1 MMGKL
6 IQLGAVII
14 KLLFRSKLQD
24 KDRESF
30 DDIVDM
36 LTSFSLD
43 EFEARDIE
51 RNFEKISDDV
61 AASCKKILEKTSI
74 KSGRADF
81 IIENIVQ
88 SYKNANLTIC
98 KLLEKNISEEK
109 IKQELI
115 DCSDNFETLLDPN
128 EIQLYERLLDHTT
141 HFLVNAYIK
150 FPEFSQEGIKR
161 LNLKMDELVEKIE
174 NLIETMD
181 KLDSFVSNKNQMV
194 ANYEHQYRS
203 KIISQNDYVY
213 LFGAGSLEREYKK
226 YQLSI
231 AYVELEI
238 YDEYYDRQIK
248 LREIFKNHKKIWLS
262 GEAGLGK
269 TTLLQW
275 IAVKT
280 AEKSKEILGLKNP
293 IPVLIKLR
301 QVDCS
306 KLSLVEYFNSIMKD
320 SSYKMPEGWIERL
333 VKSGR
338 FVFLIDGFDEINENE
353 REKVFEWIESIDPR
367 DRCKKIFTARPSVE
381 KETYFDD
388 VLEVKIQPMNRS
400 RIKRFLFYWH
410 KAVLEEQLK
419 IDTDKALHMAEELD
433 KKIRMSDSL
442 FRLASVPLLC
452 AMICALSYRNEMNL
466 PSNKRELYEEC
477 CKMLIDRRDKE
488 KSVPL
493 NNLNINYE
501 QKKLLLAK
509 LAYWMM
515 RNNYVEVNKT
525 QAEDEIGRS
534 ASGMNILRGK
544 ITKQVVLQ
552 YLLERCGLLR
562 EPEKNKI
569 DFIHRTFQEY
579 LTAYAMSREEDWGVV
594 KEKIGQSVWQE
605 TIGVCI
611 GFAKKEIATD
621 IITETL
627 KKGKENQEEKKYLFM
642 AASYI
647 NGAVEVEDELR
658 EKVQRRIEKMMPPQ
672 IEEIEEIAAA
682 GDLAIQFLENT
693 GLYDEKER
701 IICLKILSRINSVK
715 ALEVS
720 KSYYDHKLT
729 INELKEMGEIYEE
742 FSSQELA
749 EYEIPQ
755 IVKQYITNICDENV
769 SLHSIMLNILN
780 SLANQDL
787 EELQRKKIDGLHIVN
802 CGRIKTSIARIFED
816 ISTLSIIGICE
827 APDII
832 KNFNNLKRLYVI
844 NNKKEFSIY
853 YFNKYP
859 NIKTITEFYYVTD
872 GREIIYGK
880 DLVFLENCKKI
891 TIIPLNPQMELH
903 IEEFDN
909 LPQLQELKIG
919 ADLILDY
926 NDIHIPRNIKKLIL
940 AVSKE
945 NMRYAKDMA
954 RYSGVEEKVEVENLE
969 EIKKKIPSIFISLV
983 K

>member
-1 MMGKL
+1 MGKL

-248 LREIFKNHKKIWLS
+248 LREIFRKHKKIWLS

-338 FVFLIDGFDEINENE
+338 FVF
-353 REKVFEWIESIDPR
+353 
-367 DRCKKIFTARPSVE
+367 
-381 KETYFDD
+381 
-388 VLEVKIQPMNRS
+388 
-400 RIKRFLFYWH
+400 
-410 KAVLEEQLK
+410 
-419 IDTDKALHMAEELD
+419 
-433 KKIRMSDSL
+433 
-442 FRLASVPLLC
+442 
-452 AMICALSYRNEMNL
+452 
-466 PSNKRELYEEC
+466 
-477 CKMLIDRRDKE
+477 
-488 KSVPL
+488 
-493 NNLNINYE
+493 
-501 QKKLLLAK
+501 
-509 LAYWMM
+509 
-515 RNNYVEVNKT
+515 
-525 QAEDEIGRS
+525 
-534 ASGMNILRGK
+534 
-544 ITKQVVLQ
+544 
-552 YLLERCGLLR
+552 
-562 EPEKNKI
+562 
-569 DFIHRTFQEY
+569 
-579 LTAYAMSREEDWGVV
+579 
-594 KEKIGQSVWQE
+594 
-605 TIGVCI
+605 
-611 GFAKKEIATD
+611 
-621 IITETL
+621 
-627 KKGKENQEEKKYLFM
+627 
-642 AASYI
+642 
-647 NGAVEVEDELR
+647 
-658 EKVQRRIEKMMPPQ
+658 
-672 IEEIEEIAAA
+672 
-682 GDLAIQFLENT
+682 
-693 GLYDEKER
+693 
-701 IICLKILSRINSVK
+701 
-715 ALEVS
+715 
-720 KSYYDHKLT
+720 
-729 INELKEMGEIYEE
+729 
-742 FSSQELA
+742 
-749 EYEIPQ
+749 
-755 IVKQYITNICDENV
+755 
-769 SLHSIMLNILN
+769 
-780 SLANQDL
+780 
-787 EELQRKKIDGLHIVN
+787 
-802 CGRIKTSIARIFED
+802 
-816 ISTLSIIGICE
+816 
-827 APDII
+827 
-832 KNFNNLKRLYVI
+832 
-844 NNKKEFSIY
+844 
-853 YFNKYP
+853 
-859 NIKTITEFYYVTD
+859 
-872 GREIIYGK
+872 
-880 DLVFLENCKKI
+880 
-891 TIIPLNPQMELH
+891 
-903 IEEFDN
+903 
-909 LPQLQELKIG
+909 
-919 ADLILDY
+919 
-926 NDIHIPRNIKKLIL
+926 
-940 AVSKE
+940 
-945 NMRYAKDMA
+945 
-954 RYSGVEEKVEVENLE
+954 
-969 EIKKKIPSIFISLV
+969 
-983 K
+983 